1 MRVLFIARNYPPHI
15 GGAERLNYELAQ
27 NLQKFVDVDVLPN
40 RFGKYSPIFH
50 VYSVFKILLNRDKF
64 DIVLLSDAY
73 LAPIIP
79 IIKKTAKKPVVIKV
93 HGLDITVPN
102 KIYQFFIPKFVNMAD
117 NVICISKA
125 TKEECIKRGISPDKC
140 KVILIGIDKKRQ
152 KTYIHSKKAD
162 GKQLNITNEYVLL
175 FVGRLVKR
183 KGIHWF
189 VENVIPK
196 LVEKDKDFIYLIA
209 GDGPYR
215 KVIEN
220 IISEKELEKYVRILG
235 KVSDEDLEL
244 LYNIADIFI
253 MPNIPV
259 EGDMEGF
266 GIVILEASSHG
277 VPVIASNLEGIR
289 DAVVNGKTGI
299 LVEPL
304 NPDMFAREILKM
316 IEAVRENRKIKKKI
330 RRMVLKRYG
339 WSKISQK
346 YYSTFAL
353 LTKKT
358 NGGFLHES
366 RNSGRE
372 Y

>member
-1 MRVLFIARNYPPHI
+1 MRVLFIARNYPPYV

-40 RFGKYSPIFH
+40 RFGKYSPLFH
-50 VYSVFKILLNRDKF
+50 VYSLFKILLSKDRF

-79 IIKKTAKKPVVIKV
+79 IIKKIIKKPVVIKV
-93 HGLDITVPN
+93 HGLDITASNRV
-102 KIYQFFIPKFVNMAD
+102 YQFFVPKFVNMAD
-117 NVICISKA
+117 RIVCISGA
-125 TKEECIKRGISPDKC
+125 TKEECIKRGVFPDKC
-140 KVILIGIDKKRQ
+140 RVILIGIDKERQ
-152 KTYIHSKKAD
+152 KTYSDSKNL
-162 GKQLNITNEYVLL
+162 QLNVTHKSVLL
-175 FVGRLVKR
+175 SVGRLVRR